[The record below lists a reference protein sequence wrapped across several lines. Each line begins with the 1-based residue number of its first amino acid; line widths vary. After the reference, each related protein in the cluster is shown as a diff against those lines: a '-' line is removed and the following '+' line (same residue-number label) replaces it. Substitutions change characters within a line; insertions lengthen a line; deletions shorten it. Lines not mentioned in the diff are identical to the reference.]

1 MEAQSWLCPGELDR
15 ARVVEAGQRIRHAR
29 TIAAAAVGAA
39 LVGAAPWIG
48 WWIMLLFAAAVLNLA
63 TLEWR
68 FRRSDH
74 PERVAATSLLFNL
87 ALFATGAALSGGP
100 QSPALPWIVIPAA
113 MATTRF
119 RGSVVVV
126 GVAITALVTL
136 GVTLGLDPAGTLD
149 HPVLTLV
156 TLSLLISVTASSFAL
171 MNAEL
176 THRDAAV
183 LDPLTG
189 LLNRQALE
197 TRAVELEQQAR
208 LTGDS
213 LCFVACDL
221 DGFKRVNDTHGH
233 DRGDAVLQAT
243 AYEMRKALRSFELIY
258 RLGGEEFLVV
268 LPGVGLEEGI
278 AVGERLRRS
287 LAHARPGGL
296 ELTISVGVSVDAGER
311 ASYDRLFKAAD
322 EALYR
327 AKREG
332 RDRVV
337 AAEPIEL
344 PQAPEAGELS
354 PATA

>member
-15 ARVVEAGQRIRHAR
+15 VRVVEAGERIRRAR

-48 WWIMLLFAAAVLNLA
+48 WWILLLFAAAILNLA

-68 FRRSDH
+68 FRRSDR
-74 PERVAATSLLFNL
+74 PERVAAASLLFNL

-100 QSPALPWIVIPAA
+100 ESPALPWMVIPAA

-119 RGSVVVV
+119 RGEVVVM
-126 GVAITALVTL
+126 GVAITALAVVAVTM
-136 GVTLGLDPAGTLD
+136 GLDPAGTLD

-197 TRAVELEQQAR
+197 SRAVELEQQAR

-213 LCFVACDL
+213 VCFIACDL
-221 DGFKRVNDTHGH
+221 DSFKRINDTHGH
-233 DRGDAVLQAT
+233 DRGDSVLQAT
-243 AYEMRKALRSFELIY
+243 AYELRKALRSFELIY
-258 RLGGEEFLVV
+258 RLGGEEFLIV
-268 LPGVGLEEGI
+268 LPGIGLKEGI
-278 AVGERLRRS
+278 AVAERLRRS
-287 LAHARPGGL
+287 LADARPGGL
-296 ELTISVGVSVDAGER
+296 ELTMSVGVSADAGEQ

-337 AAEPIEL
+337 AATLSDPSSS
-344 PQAPEAGELS
+344 PAPELS

>member
-1 MEAQSWLCPGELDR
+1 
-15 ARVVEAGQRIRHAR
+15 
-29 TIAAAAVGAA
+29 
-39 LVGAAPWIG
+39 
-48 WWIMLLFAAAVLNLA
+48 
-63 TLEWR
+63 
-68 FRRSDH
+68 
-74 PERVAATSLLFNL
+74 
-87 ALFATGAALSGGP
+87 
-100 QSPALPWIVIPAA
+100 

-126 GVAITALVTL
+126 GVAITALAVVAVTM
-136 GVTLGLDPAGTLD
+136 GLDPAGTLD
-149 HPVLTLV
+149 EPVLTLV

-183 LDPLTG
+183 LDSLTG

-213 LCFVACDL
+213 VCFIACDL
-221 DGFKRVNDTHGH
+221 DGFKRINDTHGH
-233 DRGDAVLQAT
+233 DRGDSVLQAT
-243 AYEMRKALRSFELIY
+243 AYELRKALRSFELIY
-258 RLGGEEFLVV
+258 RLGGEEFLIV
-268 LPGVGLEEGI
+268 LPGVGLKEGM
-278 AVGERLRRS
+278 AVAERLRRS
-287 LAHARPGGL
+287 LADARPGGL
-296 ELTISVGVSVDAGER
+296 ELTMSVGVSAEAGER
-311 ASYDRLFKAAD
+311 ASYDGLFKAAD

-337 AAEPIEL
+337 AAEPSDRAQ
-344 PQAPEAGELS
+344 PSAAADLS

>member
-1 MEAQSWLCPGELDR
+1 V
-15 ARVVEAGQRIRHAR
+15 RVVEASQRIRRAR
-29 TIAAAAVGAA
+29 TIAAVAVGAA

-48 WWIMLLFAAAVLNLA
+48 WWILLLFAAAVLNLA

-68 FRRSDH
+68 FRRSDR
-74 PERVAATSLLFNL
+74 PERVAAASLLFNL
-87 ALFATGAALSGGP
+87 ALFATGVALSGGP
-100 QSPALPWIVIPAA
+100 KSPALPWIVIPAA

-119 RGSVVVV
+119 RGRVVVV
-126 GVAITALVTL
+126 GVVITALVTL
-136 GVTLGLDPAGTLD
+136 AVTVGLDPAGAVEA
-149 HPVLTLV
+149 PVLIMV
-156 TLSLLISVTASSFAL
+156 TLSLLVSVTASSFAL

-176 THRDAAV
+176 KHRDAAV

-197 TRAVELEQQAR
+197 TRVVELEQQAR
-208 LTGDS
+208 LTGDAV
-213 LCFVACDL
+213 CFVACDL

-233 DRGDAVLQAT
+233 DRGDAVLQAV

-268 LPGVGLEEGI
+268 LPGVGLREGI
-278 AVGERLRRS
+278 GVAERLRRS
-287 LAHARPGGL
+287 VAEGRPGGL
-296 ELTISVGVSVDAGER
+296 ELTMSVGVSAAAGEQ
-311 ASYDRLFKAAD
+311 ASCDRLFKAAD

-337 AAEPIEL
+337 AAESLDRRPSSETPEL
-344 PQAPEAGELS
+344 R

>member
-15 ARVVEAGQRIRHAR
+15 VRVVEAGERIRHAR

-48 WWIMLLFAAAVLNLA
+48 WWILLLFAAAVLNLA

-68 FRRSDH
+68 FRRSDR
-74 PERVAATSLLFNL
+74 PERVAAASLLFNL
-87 ALFATGAALSGGP
+87 ALFAAGAAFSGGP
-100 QSPALPWIVIPAA
+100 ESPALPWMVIPAA

-119 RGSVVVV
+119 RGEVVVV
-126 GVAITALVTL
+126 GVAITALAVVAVTM
-136 GVTLGLDPAGTLD
+136 GVDPAGTLD
-149 HPVLTLV
+149 EPVLTLV

-197 TRAVELEQQAR
+197 TRAIELEHQAR

-213 LCFVACDL
+213 VCFVACDL

-233 DRGDAVLQAT
+233 DRGDVVLQAT
-243 AYEMRKALRSFELIY
+243 AYELRKALRSFELIY

-268 LPGVGLEEGI
+268 LPGVGLKEGM
-278 AVGERLRRS
+278 AVAERLRRA
-287 LAHARPGGL
+287 LADAHPGGL
-296 ELTISVGVSVDAGER
+296 ELTMSVGVSADAGER
-311 ASYDRLFKAAD
+311 ASYARLFKAAD

-337 AAEPIEL
+337 GAEPSEL
-344 PQAPEAGELS
+344 PRASEAAELS
-354 PATA
+354 PAPA